1 MDNLTPSQR
10 YYQTHKEQ
18 KKKYGR
24 EYYHQNREKILK
36 SIRERQDA
44 SQEPGLLAPV
54 CASPLDSHRTRGV
67 RANTEGVVLTFN

>member
-36 SIRERQDA
+36 SIRERQ
-44 SQEPGLLAPV
+44 EPGAIAPV

-67 RANTEGVVLTFN
+67 RANTEGVTLSFN